1 VTTTEAGF
9 RSIVVKFA
17 CEVHWGDCDPAGI
30 IFYPTYFRWFD
41 AATWN
46 FFAHVGYDVKHM
58 RAESLAMPLVAANC
72 EFKASP
78 VHGDRCEVASRVL
91 RWGVKSFLLAHS
103 VSRDDGTLLAEGS
116 ETRVWTRRVGGP
128 GGQLKGEPIG
138 EDLKMLFRA
147 DA

>member
-1 VTTTEAGF
+1 MTTTEAGF

-46 FFAHVGYDVKHM
+46 FFAHVGYDVKRM

-78 VHGDRCEVASRVL
+78 VHGDKCEVASRVL

-103 VSRDDGTLLAEGS
+103 VLRDDGMLLAEGS

-128 GGQLKGEPIG
+128 EGKLKGEPIG